1 MPKKN
6 KSSALTI
13 GYSKNLVSS
22 AFKIFW
28 QSGWQRA
35 LAITMCL
42 VIGNLV
48 GGFGIASLIPA
59 FNALDYQDSN
69 SNPSNAHEMVQGIF
83 EFLGIPLEISYI
95 LVIFIIAIFIKAI
108 LACISTSYLG
118 QAVAALSTKWRL
130 ALSLGIQQA
139 RWQYYNIR
147 PLNVVVA
154 ALDKDTERA
163 GAAYRVSV
171 EFFGFILQFLAYFFI
186 VMLISWQVALI
197 SLGVGL
203 VISLVLNKF
212 VRMSRKLSAKQN
224 ETNIRMGREMT
235 NFLLNIK
242 PLKAMQRHAH
252 FGHLFAKTIVRINK
266 GLRKIIL
273 LKELR
278 KTLQEP
284 MTALFLAIFFY
295 ISLVVWQASVAETI
309 IMGLLMESVI
319 TAIGKAQQTLQD
331 FANLEPFYLHVLQL
345 MADLKKEKEVWT
357 GEKIPALDQGINFE
371 KVVFSYSR
379 RANVL
384 KNVSLEIPTGKITT
398 LIGTSGSGKTT
409 LIDLL
414 LGFYL
419 PQEGTIKIDHVN
431 LQDINLAAWRQLV
444 GYVPQEIILLN
455 DTILKN
461 LTLADPSLTPQDAAA
476 ALQAAGLKNLLDSL
490 PDGLNT
496 IVGERGGLL
505 SGGQRQRMAIAR
517 ALIHHPKL
525 LILDEATSALDP
537 QTEQEIYQHI
547 VSLTPHLTIIA
558 ISHQPLWK
566 EKAAKVYEL
575 THGHAH
581 LVKG

>member
-1 MPKKN
+1 MTKKN
-6 KSSALTI
+6 KSSALTVRH
-13 GYSKNLVSS
+13 SKNLIVS
-22 AFKIFW
+22 AFKMFW
-28 QSGWQRA
+28 KSGWKRA
-35 LAITMCL
+35 VAITICL
-42 VIGNLV
+42 VIGNIL

-59 FNALDYQDSN
+59 FNALDYQAT
-69 SNPSNAHEMVQGIF
+69 NPTPSHAHQMIQGIF
-83 EFLGIPLEISYI
+83 EFLGVPLQISYV
-95 LVIFIIAIFIKAI
+95 LGIFILATFLKAI
-108 LACISTSYLG
+108 LTCISTSYLG
-118 QAVAALSTKWRL
+118 KSVAALSTKWRL
-130 ALSLGIQQA
+130 ALSAGIQQA

-186 VMLISWQVALI
+186 VLLISWQVACMSLIIGLLI
-197 SLGVGL
+197 S
-203 VISLVLNKF
+203 VLLNRF
-212 VRMSRKLSAKQN
+212 VRLSRRLSSRQN
-224 ETNIRMGREMT
+224 ETNIRMSQEMT

-242 PLKAMQRHAH
+242 PVKAMQRHDH
-252 FGHLFAKTIVRINK
+252 FSYLFDKTIIRINK
-266 GLRKIIL
+266 GLRKIVL

-278 KTLQEP
+278 RTLQEP
-284 MTALFLAIFFY
+284 LTALFLAVFFY
-295 ISLVVWQASVAETI
+295 VSLVIWKTSLSETI

-319 TAIGKAQQTLQD
+319 SGIGKAQQTLQE
-331 FANLEPFYLHVLQL
+331 FAGFEPSYIHVRQL
-345 MADLKKEKEVWT
+345 IADLQKEKEIWT
-357 GEKIPALDQGINFE
+357 GERIPTLEEMISFE
-371 KVVFSYSR
+371 NIVFSYSR
-379 RANVL
+379 RAHVL
-384 KNVSLEIPTGKITT
+384 KNVSLKIPTGKITT

-409 LIDLL
+409 LVDLL

-419 PQEGTIKIDHVN
+419 PQEGNIQIDHIN

-461 LTLADPSLTPQDAAA
+461 LTLADPNLTRQDAVA
-476 ALQAAGLKNLLDSL
+476 ALHAAGLKNLLDSL
-490 PDGLNT
+490 PDGLDT
-496 IVGERGGLL
+496 VVGERGGML

-537 QTEQEIYQHI
+537 QTELEIYQHI

-575 THGHAH
+575 THGNAR
-581 LVKG
+581 LIKG

>member
-1 MPKKN
+1 MPKRN

-13 GYSKNLVSS
+13 GHSKNLISS

-28 QSGWQRA
+28 KSGWKRV

-42 VIGNLV
+42 VVGNLV

-59 FNALDYQDSN
+59 FNALDYQGSN
-69 SNPSNAHEMVQGIF
+69 PNPSNAHQMVQGIF

-95 LVIFIIAIFIKAI
+95 LGIFIIATFIKAI

-171 EFFGFILQFLAYFFI
+171 EFFGFILQFLAYFCI
-186 VMLISWQVALI
+186 VMLISWQVALM
-197 SLGVGL
+197 SLGIGL
-203 VISLVLNKF
+203 LISLVLNKF

-224 ETNIRMGREMT
+224 ATNISMGREMT

-278 KTLQEP
+278 RTLQEP
-284 MTALFLAIFFY
+284 MTALFLAVFFY

-319 TAIGKAQQTLQD
+319 SAIGKAQQTLQD

-345 MADLKKEKEVWT
+345 MADLKKEKEIWT
-357 GEKIPALDQGINFE
+357 GEKIPVLDQVINFE
-371 KVVFSYSR
+371 KVAFSYSR

-384 KNVSLEIPTGKITT
+384 KNVSIEIPTGKITT

-476 ALQAAGLKNLLDSL
+476 ALQAAGLQNLLDSL

-547 VSLTPHLTIIA
+547 ASLTPHLTIIA

-575 THGHAH
+575 TRGHAN